1 MNSIISHR
9 GTYDSENTS
18 LESIKNCVEKDIGIE
33 IDLRLNKDTV
43 YVSHDPCEPSLFF
56 EDICSYLTNTNVQIA
71 LHIKELDAIAPSL
84 KTLKKKNVSNFFL
97 FTSENHKIQQKEDF
111 QIAYYANIMPHD
123 VSDQI
128 IWCDESIKKWFN
140 TETISELK
148 NKNNQLIAISQEIL
162 TNCLLDAAQS
172 YWKFLFELGFDG
184 ICTNFAEDCKSFIMG
199 MGERI

>member
-43 YVSHDPCEPSLFF
+43 YVSHDLCEPSLFF

-97 FTSENHKIQQKEDF
+97 FTINSTYCYRI
-111 QIAYYANIMPHD
+111 
-123 VSDQI
+123 
-128 IWCDESIKKWFN
+128 
-140 TETISELK
+140 
-148 NKNNQLIAISQEIL
+148 
-162 TNCLLDAAQS
+162 
-172 YWKFLFELGFDG
+172 
-184 ICTNFAEDCKSFIMG
+184 FI
-199 MGERI
+199 